1 MQNPKPRVAVVQ
13 AAPVAFDAERTLGKI
28 ERLSA
33 EAAAKGAQLV
43 LFPEA
48 FIGGYPRELSFGA
61 TVGHRTPEG
70 RDEYRAYWESAIEVQ
85 SAATRRLAGI
95 AARNKIY
102 LIVGVIERDGGT
114 LYCTVLF
121 FSPDGAYMG
130 KHRKLMPTGSERLI
144 WGFGDGSTMPVYDT
158 PLGKVGAVICWENY
172 MPLMRAAQ
180 YAKGVQI
187 YCAPTADGRDTW
199 LATVRHIAIEGRC
212 FVLSCNQFARRS
224 DYPASYAGSSGDE
237 PDRVMSRGG
246 SCIISPFGEI
256 LAGPNYESE
265 AILTADLDMNQIVQG
280 KFDFDA
286 VGHYARPDVFS
297 LSVDETPKTPVV
309 FKTEHQ
315 TAQGDGSDAP
325 PPSNTR
331 DPLEPSPSNVPS
343 KKNT

>member
-1 MQNPKPRVAVVQ
+1 MQNQQSRVAVVQ
-13 AAPVAFDAERTLGKI
+13 AAPVAFDADKTLAKI

-48 FIGGYPRELSFGA
+48 FVGCYPRELSFGA

-70 RDEYRAYWESAIEVQ
+70 RDDYRIYWENAIEIP
-85 SAATRRLAGI
+85 SAATRRLGAI
-95 AARNKIY
+95 AASNKIY

-114 LYCTVLF
+114 LYCTVVF
-121 FSPDGAYMG
+121 FAPDGAYMG

-172 MPLMRAAQ
+172 MPLMRAAH
-180 YAKGVQI
+180 YAKGIQI

-199 LATVRHIAIEGRC
+199 LATMRHIAIEGRC

-224 DYPASYAGSSGDE
+224 DYPADYANDSGGE

-246 SCIISPFGEI
+246 SVIINPLGEI
-256 LAGPNYESE
+256 LAGPDYESE
-265 AILTADLDMNQIVQG
+265 AILVADLDMNQIAQG
-280 KFDFDA
+280 KFDFDV

-297 LSVDETPKTPVV
+297 LFVDETPKASVV
-309 FKTEHQ
+309 FSTTPRPI
-315 TAQGDGSDAP
+315 TAA
-325 PPSNTR
+325 
-331 DPLEPSPSNVPS
+331 PSPSRADSSGHVASNAAGV
-343 KKNT
+343 KAK

>member
-1 MQNPKPRVAVVQ
+1 MKNKKPKVAVIQ
-13 AAPVAFDAERTLGKI
+13 AAPVTFDTEGTLAKI

-33 EAAAKGAQLV
+33 EAAAKGAELA

-70 RDEYRAYWESAIEVQ
+70 RDQYRVYWENAVEVPGP
-85 SAATRRLAGI
+85 ATRRLADI
-95 AARNKIY
+95 AASNKIY
-102 LIVGVIERDGGT
+102 LIIGVIERDGGT

-172 MPLMRAAQ
+172 MPLMRAAH

-199 LATVRHIAIEGRC
+199 LATVRHIAVEGRC

-224 DYPASYAGSSGDE
+224 DYPAGYASGFGDE

-246 SCIISPFGEI
+246 SCIISPLGEI
-256 LAGPNYESE
+256 LAGPNFESE
-265 AILTADLDMNQIVQG
+265 AILVADLDMNQIAQG
-280 KFDFDA
+280 QFDFDA

-297 LSVDETPKTPVV
+297 LFVDETPKTPVV
-309 FKTEHQ
+309 FKSNG
-315 TAQGDGSDAP
+315 AGAAP
-325 PPSNTR
+325 SPGTR
-331 DPLEPSPSNVPS
+331 DPLEHSPSNIT
-343 KKNT
+343 KAKAK